1 MTADIVPMLKFKAFA
16 VCSFYAIVTVLVQC
30 FLARGNITYIFVNQ
44 VGVPLVIF
52 EMAFLGLLTSLILPL
67 FMKVYGTV
75 VFTTYKTML
84 TKGFDEAQTAKEEGR
99 LFETNAGNDRTW
111 YDQYS

>member
-1 MTADIVPMLKFKAFA
+1 M
-16 VCSFYAIVTVLVQC
+16 
-30 FLARGNITYIFVNQ
+30 
-44 VGVPLVIF
+44 GVPLIIF
-52 EMAFLGLLTSLILPL
+52 EMTFLALLTSLILPL
-67 FMKVYGTV
+67 FFKVYGSV